1 MLYIVTMQSCTA
13 STYIQTAPPTKRG
26 TILHWRG
33 SMQEQHAL
41 NTLRDLLRE
50 YGNTDLLAGH
60 ADFEDAIQTLAH
72 THDIE
77 EPDMWWDTTLCPCC
91 GRHL

>member
-1 MLYIVTMQSCTA
+1 MLYINTMQSCTA
-13 STYIQTAPPTKRG
+13 STYIHPAPPKKRG
-26 TILHWRG
+26 TIYLEGTMH
-33 SMQEQHAL
+33 EQHAL

-72 THDIE
+72 TELD
-77 EPDMWWDTTLCPCC
+77 EPDMWLDTTLCPCC
-91 GRHL
+91 GRQL